1 MKTDFVPAISRTQ
14 MLEPGTRVMVFQEE
28 GVWVVFGVDT
38 YACTSG
44 NTLQELADNWKICAL
59 IYQQVATD
67 TPNIWEPPMP
77 FEFEPVWESGEPCDF
92 LEGLYARIVSLEAFT
107 TAHREYGKRA
117 DSYNLFGTNEQN

>member
-28 GVWVVFGVDT
+28 GCWVIFGVDI

-44 NTLQELADNWKICAL
+44 NTLQELSDNWKICAL
-59 IYQQVATD
+59 IYQQVAQD

-77 FEFEPVWESGEPCDF
+77 FEFESVWESGESCDF
-92 LEGLYARIVSLEAFT
+92 LEGLSARIVSLETFT
-107 TAHREYGKRA
+107 NAHKEYCKRA
-117 DSYNLFGTNEQN
+117 DSYNIFGTNEQS